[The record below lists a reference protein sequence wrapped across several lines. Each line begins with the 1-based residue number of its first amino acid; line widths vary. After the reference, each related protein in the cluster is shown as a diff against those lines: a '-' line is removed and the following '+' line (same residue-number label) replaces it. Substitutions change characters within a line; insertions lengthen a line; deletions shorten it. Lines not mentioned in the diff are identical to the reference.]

1 VLSASAVGTG
11 TAANPPGSLGTG
23 WYPDVSTC

>member
-1 VLSASAVGTG
+1 VGTG